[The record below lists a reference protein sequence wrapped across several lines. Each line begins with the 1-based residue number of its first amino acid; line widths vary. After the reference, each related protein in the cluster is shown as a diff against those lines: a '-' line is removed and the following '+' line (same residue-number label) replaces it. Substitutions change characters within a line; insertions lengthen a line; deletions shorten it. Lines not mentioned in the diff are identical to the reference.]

1 MSTSRPINE
10 EKLAKVLEEICQQGC
25 NYVDVIIEAL
35 QNGSVPDVAIGLN
48 EGEITKLLSELIDV
62 MKPLKHAE

>member
-25 NYVDVIIEAL
+25 NHVDVIIEAL